1 MSSSDGSLHGSDSS
15 LRLRSCRGRMSWR
28 LSTRQ
33 TCASKKGLRQ
43 KRRTSRGGSMEIR
56 TFDQLLEEAKK
67 RGRKKLAVAFP
78 EEVSL
83 HAALLAHEAGI
94 AAPVLVGVPDKI
106 RELLVQAGADP
117 DAFEIEEADSPAEAV
132 SYTHLTLPTNREV
145 YI

>member
-1 MSSSDGSLHGSDSS
+1 
-15 LRLRSCRGRMSWR
+15 MSWR
-28 LSTRQ
+28 LSTRHM
-33 TCASKKGLRQ
+33 CASKKGLRQ

-94 AAPVLVGVPDKI
+94 AAPVLVGIPGKI

-117 DAFEIEEADSPAEAV
+117 GLFEIEEAASPAEACAV
-132 SYTHLTLPTNREV
+132 AVALARDDKVDIILKGGAQTAQMLHAVLDLSLIH
-145 YI
+145 IS

>member
-1 MSSSDGSLHGSDSS
+1 MSSSDGSLQGSVSS

-28 LSTRQ
+28 LSTRH

-56 TFDQLLEEAKK
+56 TFDQLLEEAKQ

-78 EEVSL
+78 EDVSL
-83 HAALLAHEAGI
+83 L

-117 DAFEIEEADSPAEAV
+117 DAFEIEEAGSPAEACAV
-132 SYTHLTLPTNREV
+132 AVALARDDKADITP
-145 YI
+145 